1 MILYV
6 FAHQDDELAAA
17 HSIRAR
23 GDAVCAYLTDGA
35 ARVPAARRNAESLA
49 TLAELGVPPERVA
62 FLAAAPDGRLV
73 EGLDA
78 ALAALETRFGALPVT
93 QVGLLAWEGGHPD
106 HDAAHLVGL
115 AFAQRHGVEA
125 FEHPLYSG
133 EGGAPFR
140 VLTPVGDGW
149 TRERVGRWEALKIL
163 ALVRHYRSQ
172 WRTWLGLLPEGFVR
186 LFLLGRTHVRVAK
199 ATRLF
204 AAPHRGR
211 LLYERRFHVSY
222 LAFLATAGSFRDRH
236 FRR

>member
-17 HSIRAR
+17 HSIRTL
-23 GDAVCAYLTDGA
+23 GDAACAYLTDGA

-49 TLAELGVPPERVA
+49 ALAELGVPAERVA
-62 FLAAAPDGRLV
+62 FLAAASDGRLV
-73 EGLDA
+73 EQLDA
-78 ALAALETRFGALPVT
+78 ALMALEERFGSLPVSR
-93 QVGLLAWEGGHPD
+93 VGLLAWEGGHPD

-133 EGGAPFR
+133 EGRVPFR

-149 TRERVGRWEALKIL
+149 TPQRVGLWEALKIL
-163 ALVRHYRSQ
+163 SLIRHYRSQ

-186 LFLLGRTHVRVAK
+186 LFLFGRTHVRVAK
-199 ATRLF
+199 AARLF

-211 LLYERRFHVSY
+211 LLYERRFHVSH
-222 LAFLATAGSFRDRH
+222 LRFLSVAEPFRDRH

>member
-17 HSIRAR
+17 HSIRTLDGAT
-23 GDAVCAYLTDGA
+23 CAYLTDGA

-73 EGLDA
+73 ENLDV
-78 ALAALETRFGALPVT
+78 ALAALEKRFGSLPVT
-93 QVGLLAWEGGHPD
+93 RVGLLAWEGGHPD
-106 HDAAHLVGL
+106 HDAAHLAGL
-115 AFAQRHGVEA
+115 AFAQRHHVEA

-133 EGGAPFR
+133 EGRAPFR

-149 TRERVGRWEALKIL
+149 TTDRVGRWEALKIL

-186 LFLLGRTHVRVAK
+186 LFLLGRTHVRLASPK
-199 ATRLF
+199 RLF

-222 LAFLATAGSFRDRH
+222 LQFRAAAGPFCDRH